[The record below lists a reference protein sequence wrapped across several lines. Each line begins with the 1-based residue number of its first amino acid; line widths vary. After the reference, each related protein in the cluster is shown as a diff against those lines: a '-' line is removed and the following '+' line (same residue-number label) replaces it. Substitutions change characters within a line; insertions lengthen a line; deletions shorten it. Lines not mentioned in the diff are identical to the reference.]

1 MSGDSYDCNNKVDF
15 TKCRQT
21 AHASSSRSNNYF
33 HMIRSVSPP
42 SVITSAQISALQIL
56 HHKWVAQ
63 LIGYR
68 PSAFTLSLFCLYLH
82 AHTETSGTKC
92 LFHLL
97 PKSVVLCFAARLPDR
112 LLCSTGWMSRGRWW
126 GYGQGISVLLN
137 WEYSTPHL
145 PAHTATDRRLIMH
158 QMAVNGPQTACLI
171 RASSSPQALCNPF
184 VCVTET
190 EREREC
196 VHYCVHPLFSLQLF
210 YLFFICSSCTCWTC
224 TPMLGHCCSCTH
236 FTCFVIFV

>member
-21 AHASSSRSNNYF
+21 AHASSSQSNNYF

-184 VCVTET
+184 VCVIET
-190 EREREC
+190 ERVC
-196 VHYCVHPLFSLQLF
+196 V
-210 YLFFICSSCTCWTC
+210 
-224 TPMLGHCCSCTH
+224 
-236 FTCFVIFV
+236 FTIVYTLC